1 MRRPRKHVSGSH
13 QFKAL
18 LNIFPR
24 AQKEDY
30 MRDGVWDK
38 EMLEIDYELIRAHRR
53 EAERLGAGQV
63 SPLELRRLA
72 IEGWSAQKGRSAQ
85 KRPRR

>member
-1 MRRPRKHVSGSH
+1 MRTRKRVSGSH

-30 MRDGVWDK
+30 MVDGVWDK

-53 EAERLGAGQV
+53 EAERLGSGQV

-72 IEGWSAQKGRSAQ
+72 VEGWSAQKRT
-85 KRPRR
+85 RR